1 MVKRKSLASFH
12 FAKGSTLVLR
22 FVPLLLVIL
31 AGLVAAAAPAVPTD
45 PTADPARALD
55 EVLIAAAAKDSSLLP
70 NLYHLS
76 DVIGPRLT
84 GSPALN
90 RACEW
95 AADRMRDY
103 GLENVR
109 LEPYTIPEG
118 WERGEARAKLV
129 EPANGVRI
137 QLASYGWRPGTDG
150 KITGEVV
157 AITAPSIKELQK
169 YKGKLKGAIVLSGPP
184 AKVRPLEDLLGNKNT
199 SPYSSTGASPRD
211 KEAPRPNYAEMM
223 AYMKERDNFLI
234 REGAAALF
242 LDSGK
247 PLGLMNTTG
256 GWRGTDRPSVTNKLP
271 TLALSH
277 DSYAMLYRLATRGG
291 EAKTRLELEV
301 SNKFIPGPIKVYN
314 VVGEIRGSEKPDE
327 QVIVGAH
334 IDSWDLGQGTTDNG
348 TGTCI
353 VLEVARILQRSGVK
367 PKRTITF
374 CLWSGEEQGLYGSR
388 AYVEKHAA
396 EMPKISAALVH
407 DVGTGKING
416 LGVGGRPAI
425 AALLEK
431 ELTALRPLGLT
442 DFKTRSYPGSDH
454 MAFEAKGVPGFLM
467 VQDSAF
473 YTLSHHTMADTPERL
488 RPDDLVQGARVLAVT
503 AVRIANMEKL
513 LPRGRPEDKI
523 QVVPKDKPKET
534 PQLAPQESPQKQT
547 EPRKAETSKAGAIQ
561 P

>member
-1 MVKRKSLASFH
+1 M
-12 FAKGSTLVLR
+12 R
-22 FVPLLLVIL
+22 FVPLFLFVL
-31 AGLVAAAAPAVPTD
+31 AGLVTAAAPAVSPDSTR
-45 PTADPARALD
+45 DPARATD
-55 EVLIAAAAKDSSLLP
+55 EALIAAAAKDSSLLP
-70 NLYHLS
+70 NLFHLS

-118 WERGEARAKLV
+118 WERGEARAKLI

-137 QLASYGWRPGTDG
+137 QLASYGWRPGTEG
-150 KITGEVV
+150 KITGDVI
-157 AITAPSIKELQK
+157 AITAPSLKELQK

-184 AKVRPLEDLLGNKNT
+184 SKVRPLEDLVGNKAT
-199 SPYSSTGASPRD
+199 SPFSSTGASPRD
-211 KEAPRPNYAEMM
+211 KEAPRPNYADMM
-223 AYMKERDNFLI
+223 AFMKERDAFLT

-277 DSYAMLYRLATRGG
+277 DSYSMLYRLATRGG

-301 SNKFIPGPIKVYN
+301 TNKFIPGPIKVFN
-314 VVGEIRGSEKPDE
+314 VVGELRGSEKPDE
-327 QVIVGAH
+327 QVVVGAH

-348 TGTCI
+348 TGTSI
-353 VLEVARILQRSGVK
+353 VLEVARMIQRAGVK
-367 PKRTITF
+367 PKRTIKF

-388 AYVEKHAA
+388 AYVEKHAG
-396 EMPKISAALVH
+396 EMAKVSAALVH

-416 LGVGGRPAI
+416 LGVGSRPAV

-431 ELTALRPLGLT
+431 ELAALKPLGLT

-454 MAFEAKGVPGFLM
+454 MSFEAKGVPGFLM

-473 YTLSHHTMADTPERL
+473 YTLSHHTMADSPERL
-488 RPDDLVQGARVLAVT
+488 KPEDLVQGARVIAVT
-503 AVRIANMEKL
+503 AVRIANLENM
-513 LPRGRPEDKI
+513 LPRRRPEDATKDKGKDAPKDA
-523 QVVPKDKPKET
+523 PKDKPKDNPKT
-534 PQLAPQESPQKQT
+534 KVDVSST
-547 EPRKAETSKAGAIQ
+547 GAAK